1 MTYHR
6 GEVHMIETP
15 QQYTARIVGIL
26 GGRDPRTIMEATPGR
41 LRSLVSSA
49 TPDQLE
55 WKPSPTRWSIRQIL
69 AHLADAELVGAWRF
83 RTVLERDGV
92 ALQAYDQ
99 ETWAEA
105 FHYEDVPVAESL
117 ALFEALRGSTL
128 RVLRTVDPSRQTH
141 AGMHSERGPESITRI
156 MEMYAGH
163 DLNHLGQIEGLLEGS
178 HRARAAG
185 AR

>member
-1 MTYHR
+1 
-6 GEVHMIETP
+6 MIETP

-26 GGRDPRTIMEATPGR
+26 GGRDPRTIMEATPAR
-41 LRSLVSSA
+41 LRALASGA
-49 TPDQLE
+49 TPDQLR
-55 WKPSPTRWSIRQIL
+55 WKPSPTRWSITQIL
-69 AHLADAELVGAWRF
+69 AHLADAEIVGAWRF

-92 ALQAYDQ
+92 ALHAYDQ

-105 FHYEDVPVAESL
+105 FRYEEAPVAESL

-128 RVLRTVDPSRQTH
+128 RVLRTVDPSRQSH
-141 AGMHSERGPESITRI
+141 VGMHSERGPESITRI

-163 DLNHLGQIEGLLEGS
+163 DLNHLGQIEGLLEES
-178 HRARAAG
+178 RRTRTAG